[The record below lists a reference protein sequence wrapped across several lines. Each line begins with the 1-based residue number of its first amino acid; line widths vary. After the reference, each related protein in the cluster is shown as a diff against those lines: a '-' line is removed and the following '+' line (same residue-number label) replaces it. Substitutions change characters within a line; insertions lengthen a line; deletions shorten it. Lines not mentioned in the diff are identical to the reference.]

1 MAALPERRNGVALR
15 ERSSKREAAMQ
26 AQAAVTSGTS
36 EAQAAEL
43 AHLTELNEAYVRS
56 VATSNVAWFEQHLSA
71 DFLNSN
77 PDGTLVD
84 RAGFLRQIAKPIAIT
99 GLRCEDVR
107 IRILG
112 DAAII
117 HARTIYAKP
126 DGQPGAGRYTDIW
139 MRGADGSWRCVAAH
153 VTRA

>member
-1 MAALPERRNGVALR
+1 
-15 ERSSKREAAMQ
+15 MQ
-26 AQAAVTSGTS
+26 TQAAKSGRPEVS
-36 EAQAAEL
+36 AGEFAL
-43 AHLTELNEAYVRS
+43 LTELNEAYVHA
-56 VATSNVAWFEQHLSA
+56 VAQSDVAWFERHLTA

-99 GLRCEDVR
+99 GLRCADAR

-112 DAAII
+112 DTAII
-117 HARTIYAKP
+117 HARTVYKKP

-139 MRGADGSWRCVAAH
+139 MRADGKWRCVAAH